1 MCSED
6 DLHIPDTAV
15 DCAQRIGKDHVDNSK
30 TVRCKSM
37 IVRFT
42 TFRHQ
47 TRFYRSKK
55 TFKKSIKLKLIVT
68 KKRHNFLVEANK
80 YCDGS
85 NMVKLCYAD
94 VNCPLN
100 VKKADRNEE
109 DIYFFFSCMDDLL
122 QMTIS

>member
-6 DLHIPDTAV
+6 DLHIPDIAV
-15 DCAQRIGKDHVDNSK
+15 DRAQRIGNDHVDNSK

-68 KKRHNFLVEANK
+68 KKRHNFLVEGNK

-100 VKKADRNEE
+100 VKRLIEMKK
-109 DIYFFFSCMDDLL
+109 IYTFFSHAW
-122 QMTIS
+122 MTCYR